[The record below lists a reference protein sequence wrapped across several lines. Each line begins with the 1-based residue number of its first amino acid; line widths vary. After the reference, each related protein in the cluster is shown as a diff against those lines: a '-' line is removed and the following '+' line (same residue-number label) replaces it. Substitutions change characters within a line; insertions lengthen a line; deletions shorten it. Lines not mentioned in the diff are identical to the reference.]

1 MLGTRS
7 WAKIKEEG
15 GGERNREREVQARI
29 LSAYC
34 RKLLAEIRK
43 EAWVQNPKGSSWEL
57 MLFYISQYS

>member
-15 GGERNREREVQARI
+15 GGERNREREREVQARI
-29 LSAYC
+29 LSAHC

-43 EAWVQNPKGSSWEL
+43 ETWVQNPKGS
-57 MLFYISQYS
+57 

>member
-43 EAWVQNPKGSSWEL
+43 ETWVQNPKGS
-57 MLFYISQYS
+57 